1 MGIASFLTSR
11 RSISNSR
18 AGVGIN
24 DSAAQAPIAG
34 IQAVTMDMD
43 TYLASDEME
52 WIRYL
57 RQTLRTY
64 RRPGL
69 SVEEEYRLWYSA
81 RVQSRSKTTADGIRA
96 N

>member
-11 RSISNSR
+11 KSISNSR
-18 AGVGIN
+18 AGVGMN
-24 DSAAQAPIAG
+24 DSTAQAPLIG
-34 IQAVTMDMD
+34 TQAVTMDMN

-57 RQTLRTY
+57 AQTIRTF

-69 SVEEEYRLWYSA
+69 SVEEEYRLWHSA
-81 RVQSRSKTTADGIRA
+81 RVRSRSKTTAAGMRA